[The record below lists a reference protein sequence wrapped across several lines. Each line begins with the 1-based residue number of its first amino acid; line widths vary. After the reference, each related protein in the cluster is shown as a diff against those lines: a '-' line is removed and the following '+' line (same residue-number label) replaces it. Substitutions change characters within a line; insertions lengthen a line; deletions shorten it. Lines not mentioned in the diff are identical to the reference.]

1 MKISRQGAIVMENR
15 KKGHDESPIPMVIL
29 LTIIAL
35 GAVGL
40 VYSIVS
46 G

>member
-1 MKISRQGAIVMENR
+1 MENKR
-15 KKGHDESPIPMVIL
+15 KGHDESPIPMVIL
-29 LTIIAL
+29 LMIIGL
-35 GAVGL
+35 GAIGL

>member
-1 MKISRQGAIVMENR
+1 MEN
-15 KKGHDESPIPMVIL
+15 KGKDHDESPIPMAIL
-29 LTIIAL
+29 LMIIAF
-35 GAVGL
+35 GGIGL